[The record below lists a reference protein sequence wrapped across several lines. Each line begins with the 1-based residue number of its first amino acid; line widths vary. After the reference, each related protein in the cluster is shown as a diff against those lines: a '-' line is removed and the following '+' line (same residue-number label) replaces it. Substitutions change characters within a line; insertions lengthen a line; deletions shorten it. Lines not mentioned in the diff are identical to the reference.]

1 MTETEQDIW
10 PDMDKKSSV
19 MEELMH
25 PQEIIPSEPFKIS
38 LGEALPEN
46 TPLAPKAAIISALK
60 AVQDPELMFDIY
72 SMGLIYEIDQKE
84 NGDVD
89 IKMTLT
95 SPTCPMGPEMIQM
108 AAHAVASVVGV
119 GVVKVVLTF
128 DPPWTTD
135 RLSEEI
141 KLMMNL

>member
-1 MTETEQDIW
+1 MNQSQLPTESVLSEAIEIDYETEAGVPLDGAVTKASKDDI
-10 PDMDKKSSV
+10 
-19 MEELMH
+19 
-25 PQEIIPSEPFKIS
+25 I
-38 LGEALPEN
+38 G
-46 TPLAPKAAIISALK
+46 ALK
-60 AVQDPELMFDIY
+60 SVQDPEIMINIFDL
-72 SMGLIYEIDQKE
+72 GLIYDINQKE

>member
-1 MTETEQDIW
+1 MNQSQLPTESVLSEAIEIDYEAEAGVPLDGAVTKASKDDI
-10 PDMDKKSSV
+10 
-19 MEELMH
+19 
-25 PQEIIPSEPFKIS
+25 I
-38 LGEALPEN
+38 G
-46 TPLAPKAAIISALK
+46 ALK
-60 AVQDPELMFDIY
+60 SVQDPEIMINIFDL
-72 SMGLIYEIDQKE
+72 GLIYDINQKE

-135 RLSEEI
+135 CLSDEI

>member
-1 MTETEQDIW
+1 MTQT
-10 PDMDKKSSV
+10 
-19 MEELMH
+19 EEL
-25 PQEIIPSEPFKIS
+25 PTQPI
-38 LGEALPEN
+38 LPEPIEIDYE
-46 TPLAPKAAIISALK
+46 TQAGVPLEVGVQLAKKDDIIGALRS
-60 AVQDPELMFDIY
+60 VQDPEIMINIFDL
-72 SMGLIYEIDQKE
+72 GLIYDINQKE

-95 SPTCPMGPEMIQM
+95 SPTCPMGGEMIQM

-119 GVVKVVLTF
+119 GVVKVSLTF

-135 RLSEEI
+135 CLSDEI